1 MVFMSELIRS
11 GKVAPV
17 IDRQY
22 RLSEALE
29 ALQFLWVRGVRGK
42 LVITVSRAID

>member
-1 MVFMSELIRS
+1 MVFMSELIRA

-29 ALQFLWVRGVRGK
+29 AFHFLWAHGARGK
-42 LVITVSRAID
+42 LVITMSRTID